1 MKILCNCATIFY
13 IKKFDGGVFVSQVT
27 KRALEQSLKNLL
39 LKKPLNKITITDITE
54 DCGINRMTFY
64 YHFQDIYDLV
74 EWVCYE
80 DAKKALEN
88 KKTYDTWQQGLTQLL
103 YAVRD
108 NKPFIINVYNCVDKG
123 QVEEYLKPLT
133 DDLLLGVVEEESI
146 NVNVREEDKKFIA
159 QVYSYCFVG
168 IMLDWIKN
176 DMKEKPEDLVER
188 LALVLDGDIGSALV
202 RFNLSK

>member
-1 MKILCNCATIFY
+1 MCYNILLH
-13 IKKFDGGVFVSQVT
+13 KFIGGIFVSQVT
-27 KRALEQSLKNLL
+27 KRAMEQSLKNLL

-74 EWVCYE
+74 EWACYE
-80 DAKKALEN
+80 DAKKALKN
-88 KKTYDTWQQGLTQLL
+88 KKTHDTWQQGLTQLL

-123 QVEEYLKPLT
+123 QVEKYLKPLT

>member
-1 MKILCNCATIFY
+1 MCYNILHQKICRR
-13 IKKFDGGVFVSQVT
+13 GFVSQVT

-74 EWVCYE
+74 EWACYE

-88 KKTYDTWQQGLTQLL
+88 KKTHDTWQQGLTQLL

-123 QVEEYLKPLT
+123 QVEKYLKPLT

-168 IMLDWIKN
+168 IMLDWIKD

>member
-1 MKILCNCATIFY
+1 M
-13 IKKFDGGVFVSQVT
+13 SQVT

-88 KKTYDTWQQGLTQLL
+88 KKTHDTWQQGLTQLL

-108 NKPFIINVYNCVDKG
+108 NKPFIINVYNCVDIG
-123 QVEEYLKPLT
+123 QVEKYLKPLT
-133 DDLLLGVVEEESI
+133 DDLVLGVVEEESA
-146 NVNVREEDKKFIA
+146 NVTVHEEDKKFIA

-168 IMLDWIKN
+168 IMLDWIKGG
-176 DMKEKPEDLVER
+176 MKTDYHQIVEKISTMVKGTMTHCME
-188 LALVLDGDIGSALV
+188 
-202 RFNLSK
+202 NLSE

>member
-1 MKILCNCATIFY
+1 M
-13 IKKFDGGVFVSQVT
+13 S
-27 KRALEQSLKNLL
+27 
-39 LKKPLNKITITDITE
+39 PITIIRSTSVLLFFFI
-54 DCGINRMTFY
+54 
-64 YHFQDIYDLV
+64 QQ
-74 EWVCYE
+74 
-80 DAKKALEN
+80 AKGDRTWRWRKKLEN
-88 KKTYDTWQQGLTQLL
+88 KKTHDTWQQGLTQLL

-123 QVEEYLKPLT
+123 QVEKYLKPLT

-168 IMLDWIKN
+168 IMLDWIKD
-176 DMKEKPEDLVER
+176 DMEEKPEDLVER
-188 LALVLDGDIGSALV
+188 LALVLDSDIGSALA

>member
-13 IKKFDGGVFVSQVT
+13 IKKFIGGVFVSQVT

-88 KKTYDTWQQGLTQLL
+88 KKTHDTWQQGLTQLL

-123 QVEEYLKPLT
+123 QV
-133 DDLLLGVVEEESI
+133 
-146 NVNVREEDKKFIA
+146 
-159 QVYSYCFVG
+159 
-168 IMLDWIKN
+168 
-176 DMKEKPEDLVER
+176 
-188 LALVLDGDIGSALV
+188 
-202 RFNLSK
+202 